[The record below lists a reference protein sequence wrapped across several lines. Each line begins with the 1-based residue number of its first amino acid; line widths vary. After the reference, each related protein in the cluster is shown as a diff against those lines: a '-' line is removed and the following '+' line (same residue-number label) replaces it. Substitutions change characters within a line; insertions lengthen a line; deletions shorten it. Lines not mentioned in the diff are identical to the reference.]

1 MDILI
6 KHLKKKNRDLKKELK
21 ARDKRIDRLEDD
33 IRDLEWDLDQE
44 RDEVADLERKVWDL
58 EDKVKEQ
65 GGEIKLESPIVMS
78 YLHESIREKINKIGA
93 VKLNELIE
101 QL

>member
-6 KHLKKKNRDLKKELK
+6 KHLKKNNRDLKKRLNEVDRLN
-21 ARDKRIDRLEDD
+21 DRLEDE
-33 IRDLEWDLDQE
+33 IRELEWSVDELN
-44 RDEVADLERKVWDL
+44 DEVSDLERKVWDL

-78 YLHESIREKINKIGA
+78 YLHENIREKINKIGA

-101 QL
+101 